1 MFSLAFMLKAPYFRT
16 VRPYF
21 AELRPNYCEVTLRKR
36 WGVYNHLKTVHAI
49 AVANA
54 LEAAMGG
61 LAEATV
67 PPDRRWIPRGMQ
79 LQYLALSTSD
89 LTCIAQTEAADWDGD
104 AVAVQVW
111 ARRTDGVEVV
121 RGVIEL
127 HLSDR
132 R

>member
-1 MFSLAFMLKAPYFRT
+1 MVKAPYFRT

-21 AELRPNYCEVTLRKR
+21 AELRPNYCEVALRKR

-67 PPDRRWIPRGMQ
+67 PSGRRWIPKGMR
-79 LQYLALSTSD
+79 LEYLALSTTD
-89 LTCIAQTEAADWDGD
+89 LICTAQTEAGDWAGD
-104 AVAVQVW
+104 VVEVRVV